1 MQHTRQGVIVEHDR
15 VYVAGAGV
23 RQPLD
28 ARSDIFSFGVVLY
41 ELLAT
46 TGVRSPLQPT
56 SRSCRRSPI
65 ARTIRYRRC
74 LHALRMIVDKA
85 LEKDPADRYQ
95 TLRDL
100 VVDLVAC
107 HRARREEPGHADATR
122 TPRRVRYREPF
133 AW

>member
-1 MQHTRQGVIVEHDR
+1 
-15 VYVAGAGV
+15 
-23 RQPLD
+23 
-28 ARSDIFSFGVVLY
+28 
-41 ELLAT
+41 
-46 TGVRSPLQPT
+46 
-56 SRSCRRSPI
+56 
-65 ARTIRYRRC
+65 
-74 LHALRMIVDKA
+74 MIVDKA

-133 AW
+133 AQMMAAAATIVTGVVFFTRAVDPAPRTH